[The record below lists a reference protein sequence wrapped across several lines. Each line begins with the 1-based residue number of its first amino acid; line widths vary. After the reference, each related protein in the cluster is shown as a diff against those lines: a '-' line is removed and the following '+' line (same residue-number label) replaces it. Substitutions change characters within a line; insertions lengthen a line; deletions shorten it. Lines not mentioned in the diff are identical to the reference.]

1 MNTPMVQS
9 AALSCS
15 HCTTPIEQQFCPHCG
30 EARPERLRSAAI
42 LNKVFAS
49 LFNIDKR
56 WPATLWLLLRN
67 PGKLIRNYHQGIRLH
82 YANPVLMLLV
92 FGAVFT
98 FLYHWK
104 PYLPEIAT
112 EQASTQEMLTDVIDI
127 VMQYANYLMIVLTYP
142 VAAASGW
149 LWRGSTVAERYVAL
163 LYTNVLNYML
173 SLVMLLSGMYA
184 QHTEQMVSLSILV
197 MLVVFCYVG
206 ISVRQ
211 RFWPGLWLGCWQ
223 VLLQQGIVM
232 LLGAISAVVYLLVF
246 KLQEFQRDLDPTRY
260 L

>member
-9 AALSCS
+9 AELSCS
-15 HCTTPIEQQFCPHCG
+15 HCATPIEHQFCPHCG
-30 EARPERLRSAAI
+30 EARPERLHSAAI
-42 LNKVFAS
+42 FNKVFAS
-49 LFNIDKR
+49 VFNIDKR
-56 WPATLWLLLRN
+56 WPATLWLLLKN
-67 PGKLIRNYHQGIRLH
+67 PGMLIRNYHRGIRLH

-104 PYLPEIAT
+104 PYLPEVAT
-112 EQASTQEMLTDVIDI
+112 EQASTQKMLTDVIEI

-163 LYTNVLNYML
+163 LYTNVLNYMV
-173 SLVMLLSGMYA
+173 SLAMLLSGVYE
-184 QHTEQMVSLSILV
+184 QHIEQMVGLSMLV

>member
-1 MNTPMVQS
+1 MNTPMEHS
-9 AALSCS
+9 AELSCS
-15 HCTTPIEQQFCPHCG
+15 HCTTQIEHQFCPQCG
-30 EARPERLRSAAI
+30 EARPERLHSAAI

-49 LFNIDKR
+49 VFNIDKR

-67 PGKLIRNYHQGIRLH
+67 PGKLIRDYHQGIRLH

-92 FGAVFT
+92 FGAFFT
-98 FLYHWK
+98 FLYQWK
-104 PYLPEIAT
+104 IYLPEVEIG
-112 EQASTQEMLTDVIDI
+112 QASEQKMLSDIIEI

-163 LYTNVLNYML
+163 LYTNVLNYMV
-173 SLVMLLSGMYA
+173 SLVMLLSGVYE
-184 QHTEQMVSLSILV
+184 QHVEQMVGLSMLL
-197 MLVVFCYVG
+197 MLVVFCYAG

-211 RFWPGLWLGCWQ
+211 RFWPGIWLGCWQ

-232 LLGAISAVVYLLVF
+232 LLGATSAVVYMLLY
-246 KLQEFQRDLDPTRY
+246 KLVEYQESLDPTRY